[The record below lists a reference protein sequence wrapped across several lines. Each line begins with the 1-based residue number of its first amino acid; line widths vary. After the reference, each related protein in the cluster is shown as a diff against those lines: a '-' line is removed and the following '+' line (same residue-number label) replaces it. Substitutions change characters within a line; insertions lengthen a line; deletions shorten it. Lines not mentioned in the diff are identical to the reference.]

1 MISSNSSTVVLAAR
15 MALCAGWL
23 SATPQA
29 WAQAAPSS
37 ATDNTLAEVTVYGS
51 SSATHEEPPSEATR
65 RYKATSSQSATGMAL
80 SAQETPQAL
89 TVLTRQQM
97 EDHQLDTLA
106 RVLDSTPG
114 VSSSAIDR
122 GRQRFSARGF
132 AIDKYQV
139 DGLSVNWSG
148 PWAAGEALAD
158 TVLYDRVEV
167 VRGAT
172 GLLNGAGQPSASVN
186 LVRKRAHS
194 HQRHTVLEAG
204 LGSEKDARAT
214 LDHSQP
220 LNADASVRG
229 RFVIHQQGGKTF
241 IDREKSRQGALYGVI
256 DADLS
261 PATHASL
268 GMSHQQTRKD
278 SAMWGGLP
286 SLFDDGHLTRWP
298 RSMNSS
304 ADWVY
309 WNTDNTNV
317 FFDGL
322 HRFNERWSL
331 SLKANQRRFDSDSQ
345 LFYFSGNT
353 VNRSDGLGWTP
364 WPGKF
369 STEGKQNT
377 AQLQLNGQFDA
388 WGQPHDVVVGAQYN
402 KQRRTSRSATGT
414 TNIAPV
420 TDFFVWDGSY
430 AEPTW
435 GAYSVSLDQ
444 IDTES
449 ALYASARL
457 RVSRQLSVIAG
468 SRLSR
473 WKSQGVDY
481 GKPFDRQ
488 PGSVWTPY
496 AAMLYDF
503 TPEHTAYAS
512 YTSIFKPQNERD
524 IHNQLLDPIE
534 GKSYEIGLKSSWLGG
549 ELDTQLSVFRA
560 RQENLAQRTDVH
572 IPGVEPAAYAYRAA
586 KGATTQGFEVE
597 AAGRITSHLQL
608 GGGYSQWRGRDAS
621 GAALNTTEPGRQLKL
636 FASYDA
642 QRLLPGL
649 TLGGGINWQSRIY
662 TRTGNRATGGNIEYG
677 QNAYALVS
685 LMARYQFSQQFSAQI
700 NIDNLLDKK
709 YINQLS
715 FNQYGYGDPRRIG
728 LSLKYAF

>member
-1 MISSNSSTVVLAAR
+1 MASSNPSPVALAAR
-15 MALCAGWL
+15 LALMTVCTGLLNTA
-23 SATPQA
+23 PQA
-29 WAQAAPSS
+29 WAQAAPSTS
-37 ATDNTLAEVTVYGS
+37 NNTLAEVTVYGS
-51 SSATHEEPPSEATR
+51 SSAAHEEPPSEATR
-65 RYKATSSQSATGMAL
+65 SYKATSVQSATGMAL
-80 SAQETPQAL
+80 SAQETPQAI

-97 EDHQLDTLA
+97 DDHQLDTLSK
-106 RVLDSTPG
+106 VLDSTPG

-186 LVRKRAHS
+186 LVRKRAHNR
-194 HQRHTVLEAG
+194 QRSTVLAAG
-204 LGSEKDARAT
+204 LESEKSLRAT

-229 RFVIHQQGGKTF
+229 RFVLHQQGGDTF
-241 IDREKSRQGALYGVI
+241 IAREKSRQGALYGVI
-256 DADLS
+256 DADFS
-261 PATHASL
+261 PATRASL
-268 GMSHQQTRKD
+268 GLSHQHTRKN

-286 SLFDDGHLTRWP
+286 TLFDDGQLTNWP

-304 ADWVY
+304 ANWVY
-309 WNTDNTNV
+309 WNTGNTNL
-317 FFDGL
+317 FFDSQ
-322 HRFNERWSL
+322 HRFDERWSL
-331 SLKANQRRFDSDSQ
+331 SLKANQRRFDSRAA

-353 VNRSDGLGWTP
+353 VNRADGLGWSP

-377 AQLQLNGQFDA
+377 AQLQLDGQFDA
-388 WGQPHDVVVGAQYN
+388 WGQRHDVVAGLQYN
-402 KQRRTSRSATGT
+402 KQRRTSRSATGN
-414 TNIAPV
+414 TNIAPASN
-420 TDFFVWDGSY
+420 FFAWDGSY
-430 AEPTW
+430 PEPTW
-435 GAYSVSLDQ
+435 GGYSLSLDQ

-449 ALYASARL
+449 ALYAAARM
-457 RVSRQLSVIAG
+457 RVSKQLSVIAG

-473 WKSQGVDY
+473 WKSHGTSS
-481 GKPFDRQ
+481 GKPFEHR

-496 AAMLYDF
+496 AAVLYDF
-503 TPEHTAYAS
+503 TAEHTAYAS

-524 IHNQLLDPIE
+524 IHNQLLAPIE
-534 GKSYEIGLKSSWLGG
+534 GKNYEIGLKSSWLGG
-549 ELDTQLSVFRA
+549 ELDTQISLFRTL
-560 RQENLAQRTDVH
+560 QENLAQRTDAH
-572 IPGVEPAAYAYRAA
+572 IPGVEPATYAYRAA
-586 KGATTQGFEVE
+586 KGAKTRGFEAE

-608 GGGYSQWRGRDAS
+608 GGGYSQWRGQDAD
-621 GAALNTTEPGRQLKL
+621 GTALNTTEPRRQFKL

-649 TLGGGINWQSRIY
+649 TLGGSINWQSRIY
-662 TRTGNRATGGNIEYG
+662 TRTSNRATGGNIEYG
-677 QNAYALVS
+677 QNAYALLG
-685 LMARYQFSQQFSAQI
+685 LMARYQLSPQLSGQL
-700 NIDNLLDKK
+700 NIDNLLNKK

-715 FNQYGYGDPRRIG
+715 FNQYGYGDPRR
-728 LSLKYAF
+728 